1 MKIKKRNELKLFYK
15 VINVETLF
23 WVLLVL
29 FFLSSCVSIP
39 LPTNEKDCGPGSDKK
54 TYCIDKIFK

>member
-1 MKIKKRNELKLFYK
+1 MDVIMKIFVVN
-15 VINVETLF
+15 
-23 WVLLVL
+23 LLIL

-39 LPTNEKDCGPGSDKK
+39 LTSNEKDCGPGSDKK